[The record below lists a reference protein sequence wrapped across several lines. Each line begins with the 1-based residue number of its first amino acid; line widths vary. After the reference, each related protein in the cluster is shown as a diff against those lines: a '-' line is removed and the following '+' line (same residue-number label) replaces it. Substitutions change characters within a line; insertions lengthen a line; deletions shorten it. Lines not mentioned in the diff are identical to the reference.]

1 VTIDD
6 TMASDNPPVVRTRFL
21 VISDTHGFR
30 YLPDTKPVEP
40 IDVVIHCGDITGSSQ
55 LAEFQAAIQLLHQI
69 PAPLKLIIPGNHDFT
84 LDEPTYRH
92 LLHKW
97 RKRRSLPN
105 MLRSHGQ
112 PGDARRLFDEAAKHN
127 TSESTVLYLDEG
139 TRT

>member
-1 VTIDD
+1 
-6 TMASDNPPVVRTRFL
+6 MASDNPPVVRTRFL

-30 YLPDTKPVEP
+30 YLPDAKPVEP

-84 LDEPTYRH
+84 LDEPTYCH
-92 LLHKW
+92 LLHKS
-97 RKRRSLPN
+97 RKRRSFPD

-112 PGDARRLFDEAAKHN
+112 LGDARRLFEEAAKHN

-139 TRT
+139 ART